1 MFPKRVDS
9 NQVEIV
15 RALVS
20 MQCTVVHLHTLGKGV
35 PDILVGCRGINVL
48 VEIKDGEK
56 ALSKRQLNATQIAWH
71 ANWRGLTPVVISSS
85 DEARALVNYCNSRRT
100 NDL

>member
-56 ALSKRQLNATQIAWH
+56 ALSKKQLNATQIAWH

-85 DEARALVNYCNSRRT
+85 DEARALVHYCNSRRT

>member
-48 VEIKDGEK
+48 VEIKDGRK
-56 ALSKRQLNATQIAWH
+56 ALSKRKLNAMQIEWH
-71 ANWRGLTPVVISSS
+71 ANWQGQAPVVISNL
-85 DEARALVNYCNSRRT
+85 DDVCDLVNHCNFRRT
-100 NDL
+100 NGV